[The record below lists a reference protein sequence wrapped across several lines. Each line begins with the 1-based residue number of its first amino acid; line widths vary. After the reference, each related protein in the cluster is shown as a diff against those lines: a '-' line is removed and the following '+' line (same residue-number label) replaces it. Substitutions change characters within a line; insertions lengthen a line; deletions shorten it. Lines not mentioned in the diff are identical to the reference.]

1 MTIDEIE
8 LDLEQK
14 LSKKRYKHTLA
25 VSYIASALAMNY
37 SIDVEA
43 ARLAGLLHDCAKWMS
58 DDELLVYCEDHNI
71 VINQFE
77 QNNPGLLHGKIGAS
91 LAKNTYHIDNY
102 EILQAIT
109 YHTTGKPSM
118 TKLEQIIFI
127 SDYIEPNR
135 KNLKRINMIQTT
147 AFENLDIA
155 MYYITEDT
163 LTYLNSTNKVL
174 DIKTQETYNYYKE
187 KYLCLQNTNN

>member
-1 MTIDEIE
+1 MTINQIE
-8 LDLEQK
+8 SDLEQK
-14 LSKKRYKHTLA
+14 LSIKRYKHTLA

-37 SIDVEA
+37 SIDVED

-58 DDELLVYCEDHNI
+58 DDELLEYCDGHNI
-71 VINQFE
+71 AINQFE
-77 QNNPGLLHGKIGAS
+77 QSNPGLLHGKIGAY
-91 LAKNTYHIDNY
+91 LAKNTYHIDNH

-109 YHTTGKPSM
+109 YHTTGKPCM
-118 TKLEQIIFI
+118 TELEQIIFI

-135 KNLKRINMIQTT
+135 KNLKRIKIIQTT
-147 AFENLDIA
+147 AFENLDKA

-163 LTYLNSTNKVL
+163 LAYLNRTNKVL
-174 DIKTQETYNYYKE
+174 DVKTQETYNYYKE